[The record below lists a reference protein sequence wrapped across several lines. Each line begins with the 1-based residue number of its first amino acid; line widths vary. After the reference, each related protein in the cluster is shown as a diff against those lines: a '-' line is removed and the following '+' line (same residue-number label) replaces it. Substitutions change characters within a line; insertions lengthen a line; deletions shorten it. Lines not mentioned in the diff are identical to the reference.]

1 MKKLLF
7 LFILIFTAFSVSAL
21 ASAFDVGVNLSY
33 NNADEVVD
41 ESVYSGSLNLDKI
54 AVGLEMRGNISN
66 FQMTIAGDISILD
79 TQSVMFSGIFGAGI
93 SVDLFKYLKF
103 GITTGPK
110 VTYIYRGKMN
120 SVDNNGD
127 LIEADNFFTALAK
140 GDFHYR
146 LMFDVLAGPVMSLC
160 RRSERRDRRKR
171 GGRGR
176 TVHQDHDEAGC
187 GFHRRTERPCR
198 KAYGP
203 CRSHNLRRQRHSFR

>member
-1 MKKLLF
+1 MKKLTF
-7 LFILIFTAFSVSAL
+7 LFIFVLCAFSLSAL
-21 ASAFDVGVNLSY
+21 ASAFDIGVNLSY
-33 NNADEVVD
+33 NKADEVVD
-41 ESVYSGSLNLDKI
+41 ESVYSGTMNLDKI

-103 GITTGPK
+103 GVTTGPK

-127 LIEADNFFTALAK
+127 LVEADNFFNALTK

-146 LMFDVLAGPVMSLC
+146 LMFDVLAGPVMSLGVAYTIPTLFNL
-160 RRSERRDRRKR
+160 SDRQWSDLVPSKENMEK
-171 GGRGR
+171 GQ
-176 TVHQDHDEAGC
+176 VAICIQMKV
-187 GFHRRTERPCR
+187 F
-198 KAYGP
+198 
-203 CRSHNLRRQRHSFR
+203 

>member
-7 LFILIFTAFSVSAL
+7 LFILIFTVFSVSAL
-21 ASAFDVGVNLSY
+21 ASAFDIGVNLSY
-33 NNADEVVD
+33 NKADDVVD
-41 ESVYSGSLNLDKI
+41 ESVYSGTMNLDKI

-103 GITTGPK
+103 GVTTGPK

-127 LIEADNFFTALAK
+127 LVEADNFLDALAK

-146 LMFDVLAGPVMSLC
+146 LMFDILAGPVMSVGVAYTIPTTFSI
-160 RRSERRDRRKR
+160 SERQWSDLIPSKENMDK
-171 GGRGR
+171 GQ
-176 TVHQDHDEAGC
+176 VAICIQMKV
-187 GFHRRTERPCR
+187 F
-198 KAYGP
+198 
-203 CRSHNLRRQRHSFR
+203 

>member
-7 LFILIFTAFSVSAL
+7 LFILVFTAFSVSAL

-41 ESVYSGSLNLDKI
+41 ESVYSGTLNLDKI

-103 GITTGPK
+103 GVTTGPK

-127 LIEADNFFTALAK
+127 LVEADNFFTALAK

-146 LMFDVLAGPVMSLC
+146 LMFDVLAGPVMSIGVAYTIPTSFSI
-160 RRSERRDRRKR
+160 SECQWPELLPSK
-171 GGRGR
+171 
-176 TVHQDHDEAGC
+176 E
-187 GFHRRTERPCR
+187 
-198 KAYGP
+198 
-203 CRSHNLRRQRHSFR
+203 NLEKGQIAICIQMKVF

>member
-7 LFILIFTAFSVSAL
+7 LFILVFTAFSVSAL

-41 ESVYSGSLNLDKI
+41 ESVYSGTLNLDKI

-103 GITTGPK
+103 GVTTGPK

-127 LIEADNFFTALAK
+127 LVEPDNFFTALAK

-146 LMFDVLAGPVMSLC
+146 LMFDVLAGPVMSIGVAYTIPTSFNI
-160 RRSERRDRRKR
+160 SEHMWPELLPDK
-171 GGRGR
+171 
-176 TVHQDHDEAGC
+176 E
-187 GFHRRTERPCR
+187 
-198 KAYGP
+198 
-203 CRSHNLRRQRHSFR
+203 NLEKGQVAICIQMKVF

>member
-127 LIEADNFFTALAK
+127 LIEADTFFTALAK
-140 GDFHYR
+140 AH
-146 LMFDVLAGPVMSLC
+146 V
-160 RRSERRDRRKR
+160 RRSRRSCD
-171 GGRGR
+171 
-176 TVHQDHDEAGC
+176 V
-187 GFHRRTERPCR
+187 HRR
-198 KAYGP
+198 GI
-203 CRSHNLRRQRHSFR
+203 HHSDFFQHCGMPVAGTASQQGES

>member
-1 MKKLLF
+1 MKKLAF
-7 LFILIFTAFSVSAL
+7 LFILLITAFSLCAL
-21 ASAFDVGVNLSY
+21 ESAFDLGVNLSY
-33 NNADEVVD
+33 NKADEVVD
-41 ESVYSGSLNLDKI
+41 ESVYSGTLNLDKI

-127 LIEADNFFTALAK
+127 LVEPDNFFTALSK

-146 LMFDVLAGPVMSLC
+146 LMFDILAGPVMSVGVAYTIPTAF
-160 RRSERRDRRKR
+160 SIAE
-171 GGRGR
+171 
-176 TVHQDHDEAGC
+176 HQWQELVPSRENIEKGQVAIC
-187 GFHRRTERPCR
+187 IQMKVF
-198 KAYGP
+198 
-203 CRSHNLRRQRHSFR
+203 

>member
-1 MKKLLF
+1 MKKLLI

-41 ESVYSGSLNLDKI
+41 ESVYSGTLNLDKI

-79 TQSVMFSGIFGAGI
+79 TQSVMFSGVFGAGI

-103 GITTGPK
+103 GVTTGPK

-127 LIEADNFFTALAK
+127 LVEADNFFSALAK

-146 LMFDVLAGPVMSLC
+146 LMFDVLAGPVMSIGVAYTIPTSFSI
-160 RRSERRDRRKR
+160 SECQWPELLPDK
-171 GGRGR
+171 
-176 TVHQDHDEAGC
+176 E
-187 GFHRRTERPCR
+187 
-198 KAYGP
+198 
-203 CRSHNLRRQRHSFR
+203 NLEKGQVAICIQMKVF

>member
-146 LMFDVLAGPVMSLC
+146 LMFDVLAGPVMSI
-160 RRSERRDRRKR
+160 
-171 GGRGR
+171 G
-176 TVHQDHDEAGC
+176 V
-187 GFHRRTERPCR
+187 
-198 KAYGP
+198 AYTIP
-203 CRSHNLRRQRHSFR
+203 TSFSIAECPWPELLPSKENLEKGQVAICIQMKVF

>member
-33 NNADEVVD
+33 NKADEVVD
-41 ESVYSGSLNLDKI
+41 ESVYSGTLNLDKI

-110 VTYIYRGKMN
+110 VTYIYRGGMN
-120 SVDNNGD
+120 SVDNNGE
-127 LIEADNFFTALAK
+127 IVEADNFFTALSK

-146 LMFDVLAGPVMSLC
+146 LMFDILAGPVMSIGVAYTIPTSFSI
-160 RRSERRDRRKR
+160 SECQWP
-171 GGRGR
+171 GLIPS
-176 TVHQDHDEAGC
+176 E
-187 GFHRRTERPCR
+187 E
-198 KAYGP
+198 
-203 CRSHNLRRQRHSFR
+203 NLEKGQVAICIQMKVF

>member
-146 LMFDVLAGPVMSLC
+146 LMFDVLAGPVMSI
-160 RRSERRDRRKR
+160 
-171 GGRGR
+171 G
-176 TVHQDHDEAGC
+176 V
-187 GFHRRTERPCR
+187 
-198 KAYGP
+198 AYTIP
-203 CRSHNLRRQRHSFR
+203 TSFNIAECPWPELLPSKENLEKGQVAICIQMKVF

>member
-33 NNADEVVD
+33 NKADEVVD
-41 ESVYSGSLNLDKI
+41 ESVYSGTLNLDKI

-110 VTYIYRGKMN
+110 VTYIYRGGMN
-120 SVDNNGD
+120 SVDNNGE
-127 LIEADNFFTALAK
+127 IVEADNFFTALSK

-146 LMFDVLAGPVMSLC
+146 LMFDILAGPVMSIGVAYTIPTSFSI
-160 RRSERRDRRKR
+160 SEC
-171 GGRGR
+171 
-176 TVHQDHDEAGC
+176 QWPELIPS
-187 GFHRRTERPCR
+187 EE
-198 KAYGP
+198 
-203 CRSHNLRRQRHSFR
+203 NLEKGQVAICIQMKVF

>member
-1 MKKLLF
+1 MKKLTI
-7 LFILIFTAFSVSAL
+7 LFIVLITAFSVSAL
-21 ASAFDVGVNLSY
+21 DSALDIGVNLSY
-33 NNADEVVD
+33 NQADDVVD
-41 ESVYSGSLNLDKI
+41 ESVYSGAMNLEKI

-127 LIEADNFFTALAK
+127 LVEADNFFSALAK

-146 LMFDVLAGPVMSLC
+146 LMFDILAGPVMSIGVAYTVPTTFNL
-160 RRSERRDRRKR
+160 S
-171 GGRGR
+171 GRQWSDLIPSKENIEKGQ
-176 TVHQDHDEAGC
+176 VAICIQMKV
-187 GFHRRTERPCR
+187 F
-198 KAYGP
+198 
-203 CRSHNLRRQRHSFR
+203 